1 MRAGD
6 FGGMFG
12 LLLGG
17 SVLSMVEILDLL
29 VYNTF
34 VKLTML
40 KRVRPR
46 QTERADTTITTV
58 FVGPAATQ

>member
-1 MRAGD
+1 MYCAGD

-29 VYNTF
+29 LYNF
-34 VKLTML
+34 VVKLVMM
-40 KRVRPR
+40 KRVNPRPR
-46 QTERADTTITTV
+46 QIQSTPI
-58 FVGPAATQ
+58 